1 MQFCRF
7 SSMMTLENKLR
18 KCKQRAIDVNEVV
31 QMSHGVVTLLSNVRN
46 ISIN

>member
-7 SSMMTLENKLR
+7 SSMMTFENKLR
-18 KCKQRAIDVNEVV
+18 KCKQRVIDVNEAV
-31 QMSHGVVTLLSNVRN
+31 QMSHGVKLLSNVRN